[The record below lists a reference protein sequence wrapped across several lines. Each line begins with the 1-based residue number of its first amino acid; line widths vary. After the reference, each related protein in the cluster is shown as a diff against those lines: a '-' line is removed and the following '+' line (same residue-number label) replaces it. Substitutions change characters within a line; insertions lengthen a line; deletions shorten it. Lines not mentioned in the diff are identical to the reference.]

1 MVQQRQ
7 FMADA
12 AHELRTPVATA
23 RTAAAVA
30 LQRPHRDE
38 PEYREALEIIEQQ
51 TARLSRIV
59 EDMFTLARADAGSYP
74 VRRVPMYLDEVV
86 EEVVRASRVLADGKQ
101 VAIALTTVHSA
112 SLTGDEDL
120 VRRLV
125 ANLLDNAVRHAPP
138 DTTVDVSA

>member
-38 PEYREALEIIEQQ
+38 QEYREALEIIEQQ

-59 EDMFTLARADAGSYP
+59 DDMFTLARADAGSYP
-74 VRRVPMYLDEVV
+74 VRSVPMYLDEVV
-86 EEVVRASRVLADGKQ
+86 EEMVRASRVLADGKQ
-101 VAIALTTVHSA
+101 VAIVIDDRAFGVVHRRRGSRPPAGGQSA
-112 SLTGDEDL
+112 RQ
-120 VRRLV
+120 RRSGMRRQTPLW
-125 ANLLDNAVRHAPP
+125 
-138 DTTVDVSA
+138 T